1 MGFRLAEATN
11 ACRIR
16 RIRREGGR
24 LRRLA
29 LFLAGVLLTELWRW
43 VDDDCAVM
51 RDNGS
56 NPHVH
61 ATATSSTQEKERR
74 CNVTTSLF

>member
-24 LRRLA
+24 LRRPV
-29 LFLAGVLLTELWRW
+29 LFLADVLLTGLRRGA
-43 VDDDCAVM
+43 DDDCAAM
-51 RDNGS
+51 RDDGS
-56 NPHVH
+56 QPHIH
-61 ATATSSTQEKERR
+61 ASATSSTQNQGKRR
-74 CNVTTSLF
+74 NVTMSLF